1 MSIQLTRYLYFLD
14 ECFYSLLMALINKKS
29 FEEVLF
35 WAGEIYYSGFEKEL
49 WNHLW
54 KIYYD
59 FYAIRYPKFEK
70 KINKMSKEWE
80 NQKNINNIIYII
92 NLLYYSKVTYNVF
105 IMRMLDVISPNYVYM
120 GRLTISTL
128 FRCSNYVSM
137 TLSTI
142 SNVEIVCI
150 FFEARF
156 ARRLK

>member
-49 WNHLW
+49 WDHLW

-80 NQKNINNIIYII
+80 NQKNIKNIIYII

-105 IMRMLDVISPNYVYM
+105 
-120 GRLTISTL
+120 
-128 FRCSNYVSM
+128 VSC
-137 TLSTI
+137 
-142 SNVEIVCI
+142 VC
-150 FFEARF
+150 
-156 ARRLK
+156 